1 MYTNINTG
9 LIQYVC
15 INTICQCSVLQWSL
29 LSLITVTG
37 CSAVFNKVATGS
49 KNTKQFMA
57 KKCPEFYQIIL

>member
-1 MYTNINTG
+1 MDADINTV

-37 CSAVFNKVATGS
+37 CFAVFTKVATGS
-49 KNTKQFMA
+49 KNTKRFMV
-57 KKCPEFYQIIL
+57 KKMF

>member
-1 MYTNINTG
+1 MDADINTV

-37 CSAVFNKVATGS
+37 CFAVFTKVATGS
-49 KNTKQFMA
+49 KNNKRFMV
-57 KKCPEFYQIIL
+57 KKVF